1 MRKKDSVTAG
11 GAGYCR
17 NIVAQQALRVAD
29 VMRDEQEINA
39 EVEEEEGAARKTA
52 LMPQ

>member
-1 MRKKDSVTAG
+1 MTAG

-17 NIVAQQALRVAD
+17 YIVAQQSLRVAD
-29 VMRDEQEINA
+29 VMRDEQEIGA
-39 EVEEEEGAARKTA
+39 EVDVEEEGGAARKTA